1 MTPPVVARD
10 LFVEAN
16 GLRHHLVVRG
26 SPSAPQVIMIHGLA
40 GQAHTFDA
48 IATLLAEKY
57 HVYCLDVRGRGESE
71 WGPPDGY
78 HMQNYVADLEAV
90 RQALS
95 LEKFAL
101 LGTSMGGLI
110 TMNYAAVHPG
120 RVRRAVLND
129 IGPEIDPAGAQR
141 IMAYVGHAPEA
152 FQNMRAVVKYY
163 KENYAPMVAGLSDDQ
178 VAEFARWNVRKD
190 DTGLYIWKMDPSVRK
205 FSAPPAAPDPWE
217 TLKAIACPVL
227 ILRGAESDVLSPE
240 IARRMGESLAN
251 CRLVEVAGVG
261 HAPVLTEP
269 EARQALDE
277 FLAPLSANGA

>member
-10 LFVEAN
+10 LFVQAN

-48 IATLLAEKY
+48 IASLLARKY

-78 HMQNYVADLEAV
+78 HIRNYVADLESV
-90 RQALS
+90 REALS

-101 LGTSMGGLI
+101 IGTSLGGHI
-110 TMNYAAVHPG
+110 AINYTAVHPG

-152 FQNMRAVVKYY
+152 FQDMRAVVRYY
-163 KENYAPMVAGLSDDQ
+163 KDNYAPMVAGLPDDQ
-178 VAEFARWNVRKD
+178 VAEFARWNVRKA
-190 DTGLYIWKMDPSVRK
+190 DTGLFVWKMDPSVRA
-205 FSAPPAAPDPWE
+205 FSLPPPGPDPWE
-217 TLKAIACPVL
+217 AFKAMSCPVL
-227 ILRGAESDVLSPE
+227 VIRGAQSDLLSP
-240 IARRMGESLAN
+240 AVAKRMCETLAD
-251 CRLVEVAGVG
+251 CRLVEVPGVG

-269 EARQALDE
+269 EARNALDE
-277 FLAPLSANGA
+277 FLSPLSSNGA